1 MTKKHLGRLS
11 PEVVEKLKQQS
22 ESTDLESNTD
32 TPLVE
37 KIKGLIEKNASHE
50 HVPNE
55 SDQEAQEYLKNL
67 SLSSVPIMREINLG
81 LASTQN
87 TASIFQ
93 MQNPSQ
99 LELDTVP
106 RVFNS
111 TNFEDSEKQRMKR
124 LNQQSVKLSKFAQQ
138 ERERIKQIDTDRHDQ
153 LISAVERIGNK
164 QQLAYE
170 NTQLKAEL
178 EKLKDDN
185 SKLLNENKKLRKN
198 QNIESTRAKNNLLD
212 IIYVLADMA
221 NLPIDN
227 PFKSY
232 GVMQAHADTNNLKI
246 PSKDTVSK
254 WLEDSKNKNK

>member
-1 MTKKHLGRLS
+1 
-11 PEVVEKLKQQS
+11 
-22 ESTDLESNTD
+22 
-32 TPLVE
+32 
-37 KIKGLIEKNASHE
+37 
-50 HVPNE
+50 
-55 SDQEAQEYLKNL
+55 
-67 SLSSVPIMREINLG
+67 MREINLG

-221 NLPIDN
+221 NLTIDN